1 MRRTAAMLLV
11 TAACSPVTTRP
22 DFRPVPQATQLLL
35 VGDPV
40 AVTRHAAA
48 WIGTAG
54 IPTVHVSEI
63 DRYVETD
70 WYTPPADSGVA
81 QPFPFRVKT
90 RLWVDPGG
98 SGRARAVIET
108 VYRPVEDPSRQARDR
123 EIAVPSDAGADL
135 FARRLAAAIREKF
148 EVL

>member
-1 MRRTAAMLLV
+1 MRRPAALLLV

-22 DFRPVPQATQLLL
+22 AFRPVPQAIQFLL
-35 VGDPV
+35 VGDPA

-48 WIGTAG
+48 WIDSAG
-54 IPTVHVSEI
+54 VPTVHVSEI

-70 WYTPPADSGVA
+70 WYTPPPDSGA
-81 QPFPFRVKT
+81 ARPFPFRVKT

-108 VYRPVEDPSRQARDR
+108 VYRPTEDPSRPARDR
-123 EIAVPSDAGADL
+123 EIAVPAAAGADL
-135 FARRLAAAIREKF
+135 FARRLADAIRQKF

>member
-1 MRRTAAMLLV
+1 
-11 TAACSPVTTRP
+11 
-22 DFRPVPQATQLLL
+22 
-35 VGDPV
+35 
-40 AVTRHAAA
+40 
-48 WIGTAG
+48 
-54 IPTVHVSEI
+54 VSEV

-70 WYTPPADSGVA
+70 WYTPPPDSGA
-81 QPFPFRVKT
+81 ARPFPFRVKT

-123 EIAVPSDAGADL
+123 EIAVPPDAGADG

-148 EVL
+148 QVL

>member
-11 TAACSPVTTRP
+11 MAACSPVTTRP

-35 VGDPV
+35 VGDPA

-54 IPTVHVSEI
+54 IPTVRVSEV
-63 DRYVETD
+63 DRYIETD
-70 WYTPPADSGVA
+70 WYTPPPDSGTA

-108 VYRPVEDPSRQARDR
+108 VYRPVEDPSRAARDR
-123 EIAVPSDAGADL
+123 EIAVPPDAGADL

-148 EVL
+148 AVL

>member
-11 TAACSPVTTRP
+11 TAACSPVTIRP
-22 DFRPVPQATQLLL
+22 DFRPVAQATQILL
-35 VGDPV
+35 VGDPA

-48 WIGTAG
+48 WIDSAG
-54 IPTVHVSEI
+54 VPTVHVSEI

-70 WYTPPADSGVA
+70 WYAPPPDSGIA
-81 QPFPFRVKT
+81 RPFPFRVKT

-98 SGRARAVIET
+98 AGRARAVIET
-108 VYRPVEDPSRQARDR
+108 VYRPVEDPSRPARDR
-123 EIAVPSDAGADL
+123 EIAVPLDAGADL
-135 FARRLAAAIREKF
+135 FARRLAASIRQKF

>member
-1 MRRTAAMLLV
+1 MRRTAVMLLA

-22 DFRPVPQATQLLL
+22 AFRPLPEATQFLL

-48 WIGTAG
+48 WFATAG
-54 IPTVHVSEI
+54 VATVQVSEL

-70 WYTPPADSGVA
+70 WYTPPVDSSMA
-81 QPFPFRVKT
+81 RPFPFRVKT

-98 SGRARAVIET
+98 PGRARAVIET
-108 VYRPVEDPSRQARDR
+108 VYRPVEDPSRPARDR
-123 EIAVPSDAGADL
+123 EIAVPPETGADL
-135 FARRLAAAIREKF
+135 LARRLATAIREKF

>member
-1 MRRTAAMLLV
+1 MRHPAAMLLV

-22 DFRPVPQATQLLL
+22 AFRPVPQATQILLI
-35 VGDPV
+35 GDPV

-48 WIGTAG
+48 WIGAAG
-54 IPTVHVSEI
+54 VPTVLVSEI

-70 WYTPPADSGVA
+70 WYAPPPDSAVA
-81 QPFPFRVKT
+81 QPFAFRVKT

-98 SGRARAVIET
+98 VGRARAIIET
-108 VYRPVEDPSRQARDR
+108 VYRPVEDPSRPARDR
-123 EIAVPSDAGADL
+123 EIAVPADAGADL